1 MSYVLVTGGAGYIGS
16 HTCRHLLKVGHKI
29 VVLDNLYSGHR
40 WAVPEEAVFIEGNAG
55 CVKTVEQVFNDYE
68 VSAIVH
74 FAGHIVVPESVEDP
88 LKYYENNCSVTQ
100 TLATLAVQ
108 YNVAHMIFSSS
119 AAVYGEPDELPVTES
134 TQTNPISP
142 YGRTK
147 LISEW
152 FLEDFSRANASF
164 DFVALRYFNVA
175 GAALDGS
182 IGQATPEATHL
193 IKVAAELA
201 VGKRQ
206 QISLFGTDYPTQD
219 GTCVRDYIHI
229 EDLAAAHVSALS
241 YLQAGGKSN
250 IFNCG
255 YGQGF
260 SVQQVLDC
268 VAKLAKQN
276 LNVDVVGRRE
286 GDPAELIA
294 NNAKILAIL
303 DWQPQ
308 YNDIDLICKTALDWE
323 QSLTIKKLSS

>member
-16 HTCRHLLKVGHKI
+16 HTCRHLLKAGHQI

-40 WAVPEEAVFIEGNAG
+40 WAVPEEAIFIEGNAG
-55 CVKTVEQVFNDYE
+55 CAKTVKKLLNDYE
-68 VSAIVH
+68 VSAIIH

-108 YNVAHMIFSSS
+108 HKIEHMIFSSS

-152 FLEDFSRANASF
+152 LLEDVSRANSSF
-164 DFVALRYFNVA
+164 DYVALRYFNVA

-193 IKVAAELA
+193 IKVASELA
-201 VGKRQ
+201 MGKRQ
-206 QISLFGTDYPTQD
+206 QISLFGTDYPTKD

-229 EDLAAAHVSALS
+229 EDLAAAHVSALR
-241 YLQAGGKSN
+241 YLQTGGKSN

-268 VAKLAKQN
+268 VAKLVNQN
-276 LNVDVVGRRE
+276 LNVDVVGRRA

-294 NNAKILAIL
+294 NNAKILSTL

-323 QSLTIKKLSS
+323 QNLTIKKLSS

>member
-1 MSYVLVTGGAGYIGS
+1 MSFVLVTGGAGYIGS
-16 HTCRHLLKVGHKI
+16 HTSRHLLSAGHKI

-40 WAVPEEAVFIEGNAG
+40 WAVPDEAVFIEGDAG
-55 CVKTVEQVFNDYE
+55 CIKTVSNVFSEFDI
-68 VSAIVH
+68 SAIIH

-100 TLATLAVQ
+100 TLASLAVKNHIQ
-108 YNVAHMIFSSS
+108 HMIFSSS

-134 TQTNPISP
+134 TLTKPISP

-152 FLEDFSRANASF
+152 LLEDVSRANNGF
-164 DFVALRYFNVA
+164 DYAALRYFNVA

-182 IGQATPEATHL
+182 VGQSTPEATHL

-206 QISLFGTDYPTQD
+206 QVSLFGTDYPTKD
-219 GTCVRDYIHI
+219 GTCVRDYIHV
-229 EDLAAAHVSALS
+229 EDLAAAHVSALR
-241 YLQAGGKSN
+241 YLQNGGDSDV
-250 IFNCG
+250 FNCG

-260 SVQQVLDC
+260 SVQEVLDC
-268 VAKLAKQN
+268 VEKIAGQS
-276 LNVDVVGRRE
+276 LNVEKVGRRA

-294 NNAKILAIL
+294 NNAKILEVL
-303 DWQPQ
+303 DWRPQ
-308 YNDIDLICKTALDWE
+308 YNDIDLICQTALNWE
-323 QSLTIKKLSS
+323 RHLADALTIT